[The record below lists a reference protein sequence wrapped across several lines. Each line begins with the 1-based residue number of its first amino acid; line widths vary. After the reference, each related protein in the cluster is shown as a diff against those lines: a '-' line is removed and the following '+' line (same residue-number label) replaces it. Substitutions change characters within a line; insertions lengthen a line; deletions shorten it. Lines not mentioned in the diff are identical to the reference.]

1 MNSRQHPCSLDSAA
15 RKWRDLAER
24 RRAHYIELYRSGRWR
39 HYYTDEEFAA
49 SMRQAIAAAERWAA
63 IAPRAEDYR
72 EAAE

>member
-1 MNSRQHPCSLDSAA
+1 MDDAA

-24 RRAHYIELYRSGRWR
+24 RRAHFVELYRSGRWK
-39 HYYTDEEFAA
+39 HYYSDEEFAA
-49 SMRQAIAAAERWAA
+49 SMRQAIAAAERWVA